1 MQDRNLLTG
10 AIDEWLAGRP
20 AATRRAYIHDVQ
32 EFLSAVGGNF
42 AQLDEV
48 AIRRWLATF
57 ERRNLAPATMRRK
70 LAAVRSF
77 LRFLHER
84 GVTTHDLSHTIPTL
98 VRPAGAPPPVVRTTE
113 RGRHLAAALRV
124 AEPRLK
130 LLLWLVGCGCPLPA
144 IAHLRWQDLQ
154 QRDGEGI
161 ALCLDDHDRP
171 MRCVIPGIIWRSL
184 EPLKAAAPPDAP
196 VFTRP
201 DRTPATPQDLADTI
215 GWVLAEENTADL
227 SPPSTRDSDRL
238 LTLSEV
244 AQRLGLPETTVRY
257 YRDRFAPYLPVV
269 GEGRSRRYPPQAV
282 ERLRWIVEQ
291 LRAGSAV
298 QEIEAQLRSR
308 AGEVTPATE
317 KDAELAETVDRLSQR
332 ISELTQSLLRVA
344 RALEG
349 QRHPLM
355 TSDPAEQPPA

>member
-1 MQDRNLLTG
+1 MQDRNLLTS
-10 AIDEWLAGRP
+10 AIDEWLADRP

-32 EFLSAVGGNF
+32 EFISAVGGNF
-42 AQLDEV
+42 AQLDEA

-57 ERRNLAPATMRRK
+57 ERRHLAPATMRRK

-84 GVTTHDLSHTIPTL
+84 KITARDLSQAIPTL
-98 VRPAGAPPPVVRTTE
+98 VRPSVAPAPAIRTTE
-113 RGRHLAAALRV
+113 RGRHLAAALHV

-144 IAHLRWQDLQ
+144 IAQLRWQDLQ
-154 QRDGEGI
+154 QNEGEGI
-161 ALCLDDHDRP
+161 AICHDDRDRP
-171 MRCVIPGIIWRSL
+171 LRCVIPGIIWRSL
-184 EPLKAAAPPDAP
+184 EQLKASASANAP

-201 DRTPATPQDLADTI
+201 DGTSVTPQDLADTI
-215 GWVLAEENTADL
+215 GWVLEGTTADL
-227 SPPSTRDSDRL
+227 SLPTAREYDRF

-291 LRAGSAV
+291 LRAGSSV

-308 AGEVTPATE
+308 AGERASSME
-317 KDAELAETVDRLSQR
+317 KDTQFVETVDRLSQR
-332 ISELTQSLLRVA
+332 ISELTESLLRVA
-344 RALEG
+344 RALEEHG
-349 QRHPLM
+349 HFLR
-355 TSDPAEQPPA
+355 TGKPPEPSSS

>member
-1 MQDRNLLTG
+1 MQDRNLLTST
-10 AIDEWLAGRP
+10 IDEWLAGRP

-32 EFLSAVGGNF
+32 EFLSAVGGNV
-42 AQLDEV
+42 AQLDEAV
-48 AIRRWLATF
+48 IRRWLAIF
-57 ERRNLAPATMRRK
+57 QHRHLAPATMRRK

-77 LRFLHER
+77 LRFLHEQGITKR
-84 GVTTHDLSHTIPTL
+84 DLTHIVPTL
-98 VRPAGAPPPVVRTTE
+98 VRPSAASAPAIRTTE

-144 IAHLRWQDLQ
+144 IAQLRWQDLQ
-154 QRDGEGI
+154 QREGEGI
-161 ALCLDDHDRP
+161 AMCHDDRDRP
-171 MRCVIPGIIWRSL
+171 LRCVIPGIIWRAL
-184 EPLKAAAPPDAP
+184 EQLKATASANTP

-201 DRTPATPQDLADTI
+201 DGTPVTPQDLADTI
-215 GWVLAEENTADL
+215 GWVLEETAADQS
-227 SPPSTRDSDRL
+227 SPSRESDRL

-269 GEGRSRRYPPQAV
+269 GEGRSRRYPPHAV

-291 LRAGSAV
+291 LRAGSSV

-308 AGEVTPATE
+308 AGDVTFAIE
-317 KDAELAETVDRLSQR
+317 KGAQLVETVNRLSQR
-332 ISELTQSLLRVA
+332 ISELTESLLRVA
-344 RALEG
+344 QVLEEHG
-349 QRHPLM
+349 RSLRNGK
-355 TSDPAEQPPA
+355 PPEPSSS

>member
-1 MQDRNLLTG
+1 MQDRNLLTST
-10 AIDEWLAGRP
+10 IDEWLAGRP
-20 AATRRAYIHDVQ
+20 VATRRAYIHDVQ

-42 AQLDEV
+42 SQLDEA

-57 ERRNLAPATMRRK
+57 ERRHLAPATKRRK

-77 LRFLHER
+77 LRFLHKH
-84 GVTTHDLSHTIPTL
+84 GVTEHDLTHMVPML
-98 VRPAGAPPPVVRTTE
+98 VQPSDTPARAIRTTE

-124 AEPRLK
+124 AEPHLK
-130 LLLWLVGCGCPLPA
+130 LLLWLVGCGCSLPA

-154 QRDGEGI
+154 PREGEGL
-161 ALCLDDHDRP
+161 ALCLDEHHRP

-184 EPLKAAAPPDAP
+184 EQLKAAAPPDAL

-201 DRTPATPQDLADTI
+201 DGTPATPQELADTI
-215 GWVLAEENTADL
+215 GWALEDTTADL
-227 SPPSTRDSDRL
+227 PLVTRDYDRL

-291 LRAGSAV
+291 LRAGSSL
-298 QEIEAQLRSR
+298 QEIEAQLRSQTGDV
-308 AGEVTPATE
+308 ASSTE
-317 KDAELAETVDRLSQR
+317 KGVQLAETVDRLSQR
-332 ISELTQSLLRVA
+332 ISELTESLFRLA
-344 RALEG
+344 RILEE
-349 QRHPLM
+349 QRHPFIGGR
-355 TSDPAEQPPA
+355 PPESSPP

>member
-1 MQDRNLLTG
+1 MQDRNLLTST
-10 AIDEWLAGRP
+10 IDEWLAGRP
-20 AATRRAYIHDVQ
+20 AATRRAYTHDVQ
-32 EFLSAVGGNF
+32 EFLSAVGGSF
-42 AQLDEV
+42 AQLDEA
-48 AIRRWLATF
+48 AIRSWLATF
-57 ERRNLAPATMRRK
+57 EHRHLAPATMRRK

-84 GVTTHDLSHTIPTL
+84 GIMERDLTTIVPTL
-98 VRPAGAPPPVVRTTE
+98 VRPSAAPAPTIRTPE

-144 IAHLRWQDLQ
+144 IAQLRWQHLQ
-154 QRDGEGI
+154 QREGEGI

-171 MRCVIPGIIWRSL
+171 LRCVIPGIIWRSL
-184 EPLKAAAPPDAP
+184 EQLKATAPANAP

-201 DRTPATPQDLADTI
+201 DGTPATPQDLADTI
-215 GWVLAEENTADL
+215 GWVLEETTVDL
-227 SPPSTRDSDRL
+227 SPPTTREYDRL

-257 YRDRFAPYLPVV
+257 YRDRFAPYLPMV

-291 LRAGSAV
+291 LRAGSSV
-298 QEIEAQLRSR
+298 QEIEAQLRSHAR
-308 AGEVTPATE
+308 AVVPPSEQ
-317 KDAELAETVDRLSQR
+317 DAQLVETVDRLSQR
-332 ISELTQSLLRVA
+332 ISELTESLLRVA
-344 RALEG
+344 RALE
-349 QRHPLM
+349 
-355 TSDPAEQPPA
+355 EQGRSLLTGKPPKPSSS